1 MRTSSGVRLSLQ
13 NAPAFLFAALL
24 FSAGFCLAP
33 PAASFESEPETPADV
48 EEPADVAPDGIEA
61 PSTETPPREK
71 FDEPREL
78 DRGLFRPDLK
88 PGGEGAAEPQPA
100 GESKEDRLGA
110 TPDDLPLPTPA
121 DRPKVLGELYVQL
134 AKAKDAEA
142 ATPIMTNIETL
153 WRVTGSPTVDL
164 LIGRAELFT
173 KGKDLDLALQILDA
187 TVAMAPEE
195 AEAWY
200 LRAKVYYLQSKY
212 DLALADLMRAVDRD
226 PKHYRALEELGL
238 VYDALGR
245 KPEALET
252 YRKAL
257 EVNPFLK
264 DAGLAV
270 QFLEKEVGARN
281 L

>member
-1 MRTSSGVRLSLQ
+1 
-13 NAPAFLFAALL
+13 
-24 FSAGFCLAP
+24 
-33 PAASFESEPETPADV
+33 
-48 EEPADVAPDGIEA
+48 
-61 PSTETPPREK
+61 
-71 FDEPREL
+71 
-78 DRGLFRPDLK
+78 
-88 PGGEGAAEPQPA
+88 
-100 GESKEDRLGA
+100 
-110 TPDDLPLPTPA
+110 
-121 DRPKVLGELYVQL
+121 VQL
-134 AKAKDAEA
+134 GKAKDAEA
-142 ATPIMTNIETL
+142 AVPIMTNIETL

-212 DLALADLMRAVDRD
+212 DLALADLKRALDRD
-226 PKHYRALEELGL
+226 PKHYRALEDLGL
-238 VYDALGR
+238 VYDAFGR
-245 KPEALET
+245 KPDALEA

-257 EVNPFLK
+257 AVNPFLK